1 MHNKEMQ
8 TNQTLLFSICI
19 PIYNTELYLRQCLDS
34 ILNQG
39 FDDYE
44 VIMVDDG
51 SKDNSLKICE
61 EYQKRDS
68 RFRVVHQ
75 DNGGAIAARKAALQL
90 ANGKYVLVLDSDDY
104 LAVGLLKRL
113 CTIIEQYDPE
123 IIKLNYAKFSETTIS
138 ECRNKFQG
146 RFFGPNEMGTVY
158 DSLIYDPEL
167 EGIHTGI
174 TYSLWTTAARREK
187 ILKYQLIVPDEIHL
201 GEDLAVTAPMTYE
214 AKSIYFTDTIDYYYR
229 DTPNGMMN
237 SFKEDALQR
246 IEVLIHY
253 LQKKIPNQYYPSL
266 NVYAVNMIW
275 GYAAAAA
282 VKYNKQE
289 FCKLMKIEVTA
300 CYQMCVKT
308 CKIYKPSVK
317 ELLKLFLLRHGFY
330 GVYHRLL
337 MRMEKKRT

>member
-1 MHNKEMQ
+1 MLTEK
-8 TNQTLLFSICI
+8 LDRRVLFSICI
-19 PIYNTELYLRQCLDS
+19 PVYNVALYINQCLDS

-44 VIMVDDG
+44 VVMVDDG
-51 SKDNSLKICE
+51 SKDDSLKICE
-61 EYQKRDS
+61 EYQKKDS
-68 RFRVVHQ
+68 RFHVVHQ
-75 DNGGAIAARKAALQL
+75 DNAGAIAARKAALQL
-90 ANGKYVLVLDSDDY
+90 ANGEYALVLDSDDY
-104 LAVGLLKRL
+104 LAEGLLKRL

-123 IIKLNYAKFSETTIS
+123 IIKLNHAKFSETTIS

-167 EGIHTGI
+167 KGIHTGVM
-174 TYSLWTTAARREK
+174 YSLCMTVARREK
-187 ILKYQLIVPDEIHL
+187 ILKYQLIVPDEIRL

-253 LQKKIPNQYYPSL
+253 LQKKIPNQYDPAID
-266 NVYAVNMIW
+266 VYAVNMIW

-282 VKYNKQE
+282 IKYNKQE
-289 FCKLMKIEVTA
+289 FCDLMKTEMTVCFQT
-300 CYQMCVKT
+300 CVKN

-317 ELLKLFLLRHGFY
+317 ESVKLFLLRHGLY

-337 MRMEKKRT
+337 MRMDNIRI